1 MQCNSKR
8 LSFVKVMRFFRVA
21 YVQGEMAERLNAAAL
36 KAVVPATVPWVR
48 IPLSPPFIHLILYAD
63 PQRT

>member
-1 MQCNSKR
+1 
-8 LSFVKVMRFFRVA
+8 MRFFRVA

-48 IPLSPPFIHLILYAD
+48 IPLSPPFIHLILYAN